1 MFAHRFRWVFVPMDN
16 IFGRDQ
22 LVRPLV
28 EVTHP

>member
-1 MFAHRFRWVFVPMDN
+1 MLAHRFSWVFVPMDN
-16 IFGRDQ
+16 IFGRDL